1 MVIGGAGAYV
11 LSHRTRRSDPTP
23 HGAMTVLLDLQEIP
37 MALWT
42 APIVEET
49 PVGLEV
55 TSYSPA
61 EL

>member
-1 MVIGGAGAYV
+1 MLRLTGRDEAI
-11 LSHRTRRSDPTP
+11 RRCAVRLPR
-23 HGAMTVLLDLQEIP
+23 LLEDLMEDL

>member
-1 MVIGGAGAYV
+1 V
-11 LSHRTRRSDPTP
+11 RSTP
-23 HGAMTVLLDLQEIP
+23 ARCDDRAVVMEAI
-37 MALWT
+37 MAIWT
-42 APIVEET
+42 APIVNET

>member
-1 MVIGGAGAYV
+1 MFQ
-11 LSHRTRRSDPTP
+11 SSNTRRRRRGQT
-23 HGAMTVLLDLQEIP
+23 QEAT
-37 MALWT
+37 MAVWT

>member
-1 MVIGGAGAYV
+1 MALYRETEF
-11 LSHRTRRSDPTP
+11 SRR
-23 HGAMTVLLDLQEIP
+23 II

-42 APIVEET
+42 APIVSET

>member
-1 MVIGGAGAYV
+1 
-11 LSHRTRRSDPTP
+11 
-23 HGAMTVLLDLQEIP
+23 
-37 MALWT
+37 MAIWT
-42 APIVEET
+42 APIVNET

>member
-1 MVIGGAGAYV
+1 
-11 LSHRTRRSDPTP
+11 
-23 HGAMTVLLDLQEIP
+23 
-37 MALWT
+37 MAVWT

>member
-1 MVIGGAGAYV
+1 
-11 LSHRTRRSDPTP
+11 
-23 HGAMTVLLDLQEIP
+23 

>member
-1 MVIGGAGAYV
+1 
-11 LSHRTRRSDPTP
+11 
-23 HGAMTVLLDLQEIP
+23 
-37 MALWT
+37 MAWT
-42 APIVEET
+42 APIVSET

>member
-1 MVIGGAGAYV
+1 
-11 LSHRTRRSDPTP
+11 
-23 HGAMTVLLDLQEIP
+23 

-42 APIVEET
+42 APIVSET

>member
-1 MVIGGAGAYV
+1 MEAN
-11 LSHRTRRSDPTP
+11 
-23 HGAMTVLLDLQEIP
+23 
-37 MALWT
+37 MAIWT
-42 APIVEET
+42 APIVNET

>member
-1 MVIGGAGAYV
+1 
-11 LSHRTRRSDPTP
+11 
-23 HGAMTVLLDLQEIP
+23 
-37 MALWT
+37 MAIWT